1 MTETQAYELYAFTGK
16 KSSDYKGEPSYNS
29 GMTSTTKSTIESVEE
44 YTRRDNELGA
54 YKEHKK
60 HGGAYD
66 RGAADAWY
74 SRYPEPHQY
83 PNGTGTE
90 PKIERDA
97 MSALEVE
104 AYWAGYIIH
113 EADPG
118 YRKQWD

>member
-29 GMTSTTKSTIESVEE
+29 GMENATKSTIESVEE
-44 YTRRDNELGA
+44 YTHRDNELGK
-54 YKEHKK
+54 YKAHKK

-74 SRYPEPHQY
+74 SRYPEPHSY

-90 PKIERDA
+90 PKIEREA
-97 MSALEVE
+97 MSAEELE